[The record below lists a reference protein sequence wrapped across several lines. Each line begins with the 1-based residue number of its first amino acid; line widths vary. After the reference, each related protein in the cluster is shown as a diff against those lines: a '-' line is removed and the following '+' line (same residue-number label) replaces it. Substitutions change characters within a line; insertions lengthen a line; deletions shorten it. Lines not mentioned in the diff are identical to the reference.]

1 MTLNLRKPQN
11 PPFDVV
17 LLLARFVPK
26 PCLLLTNDDGIEAS
40 GLQALIRALHER
52 DFPIVVMAPATEQS
66 ATSMR
71 LSLGSNLKFEERKDI
86 ADNLSKPDGPPLRMF
101 SLDGTP
107 CDCVIVAIDGGLEHW
122 VPEMKPA
129 LCVSG
134 INQGPNLSV
143 DVMHSGTVSAARE
156 SGLYGL
162 PSIATSL
169 STYQHSDF
177 ADSAKATVEVIEAAV
192 AVLPHVAENMLRPEG
207 TSPEISGDDINDRI
221 RSEFKQGNLML
232 NINAP
237 ESWTNGFQTVSLGAR
252 WYHNAIGLSNSESAG
267 VAYGFK
273 AAQIEDEDI
282 PHTDCNAVNS
292 GAVAITPL
300 SCWPVNHPLG
310 LSQELLEEATKQ
322 GENGLPLWLK
332 D

>member
-1 MTLNLRKPQN
+1 MS
-11 PPFDVV
+11 
-17 LLLARFVPK
+17 K
-26 PCLLLTNDDGIEAS
+26 PCLLLTNDDGIEAR
-40 GLQALIRALHER
+40 GLHALIRGLHGR
-52 DFPIVVMAPATEQS
+52 GFPIVVMAPATEQS

-71 LSLGSNLKFEERKDI
+71 LSLGSNLKFEERQDI
-86 ADNLSKPDGPPLRMF
+86 AEKLSTPNGPPLRMF

-107 CDCVIVAIDGGLEHW
+107 CDCVIVAIDGGLSHW

-129 LCVSG
+129 MCVSG

-156 SGLYGL
+156 AGLYGL

-169 STYQHSDF
+169 STYEHSNF
-177 ADSAKATVEVIEAAV
+177 EDSTKATIEVIEAAV
-192 AVLPHVAENMLRPEG
+192 QVLPHVAENMLRPNG
-207 TSPEISGDDINDRI
+207 STSVISGDDTRERI
-221 RSEFKQGNLML
+221 LSEFKQGNLML

-237 ESWTNGFQTVSLGAR
+237 ETWTNGFQTVSLGAR
-252 WYHNAIGLSNSESAG
+252 WYHNAIGLSNTETTG

-273 AAQIEDEDI
+273 AAEIEDEDI
-282 PHTDCNAVNS
+282 PNTDCNAVNS

-310 LSQELLEEATKQ
+310 ISQDLLEEATIA
-322 GENGLPLWLK
+322 GENGLPFWLTN
-332 D
+332 

>member
-1 MTLNLRKPQN
+1 
-11 PPFDVV
+11 
-17 LLLARFVPK
+17 
-26 PCLLLTNDDGIEAS
+26 
-40 GLQALIRALHER
+40 
-52 DFPIVVMAPATEQS
+52 
-66 ATSMR
+66 MR
-71 LSLGSNLKFEERKDI
+71 LSLGSNLKFEEREDI
-86 ADNLSKPDGPPLRMF
+86 ANSISKLNGPPLRMF
-101 SLDGTP
+101 SLDGSP
-107 CDCVIVAIDGGLEHW
+107 CDCVIVAIDGGLDHW

-169 STYQHSDF
+169 CTYEHSNFEDTANAT
-177 ADSAKATVEVIEAAV
+177 ADVIEAAV
-192 AVLPHVAENMLRPEG
+192 AVLPPVAENMLRPNGSTKPMTGEDNN
-207 TSPEISGDDINDRI
+207 EQIL
-221 RSEFKQGNLML
+221 SEFKQGNLML

-237 ESWTNGFQTVSLGAR
+237 KKWTNGFQTVSLGAR
-252 WYHNAIGLSNSESAG
+252 WYHNAIGLTNSERNG

-273 AAQIEDEDI
+273 AAQIQDEDI
-282 PHTDCNAVNS
+282 PNTDCNAVNS

-310 LSQELLEEATKQ
+310 VSQDLLEEATTS
-322 GENGLPLWLK
+322 GVNGLPSWLEN
-332 D
+332 

>member
-1 MTLNLRKPQN
+1 M
-11 PPFDVV
+11 
-17 LLLARFVPK
+17 LACGGFVTK
-26 PCLLLTNDDGIEAS
+26 PCLLLTNDDGIEAI
-40 GLQALIRALHER
+40 GLHALIRALHER
-52 DFPIVVMAPATEQS
+52 DFPIVVIAPATEQS

-71 LSLGSNLKFEERKDI
+71 LSLGSNLRFEEREDI
-86 ADNLSKPDGPPLRMF
+86 AGTISNPEGPPLRMF
-101 SLDGTP
+101 SLDGSP
-107 CDCVIVAIDGGLEHW
+107 CDCVIVAIDGGLDQW

-169 STYQHSDF
+169 CTYEHSNFEDTANAT
-177 ADSAKATVEVIEAAV
+177 ADVIEAAV
-192 AVLPHVAENMLRPEG
+192 AMLPPVAENMLRPNGSTKPITVED
-207 TSPEISGDDINDRI
+207 TSEQIL
-221 RSEFKQGNLML
+221 SEFKQGNLML

-237 ESWTNGFQTVSLGAR
+237 KSWTNGFQTVSLGAR
-252 WYHNAIGLSNSESAG
+252 WYHNAIGLTNSERKG
-267 VAYGFK
+267 IAYGFR
-273 AAQIEDEDI
+273 AAQIVDEDI
-282 PHTDCNAVNS
+282 PNTDCNAVNS

-310 LSQELLEEATKQ
+310 ISQDLLEKATNS
-322 GENGLPLWLK
+322 GANGLPFWLEN
-332 D
+332 

>member
-1 MTLNLRKPQN
+1 MS
-11 PPFDVV
+11 
-17 LLLARFVPK
+17 K
-26 PCLLLTNDDGIEAS
+26 PCLLLTNDDGIEAV
-40 GLQALIRALHER
+40 GLHALIRALHER
-52 DFPIVVMAPATEQS
+52 DFPIVVIAPATEQS

-71 LSLGSNLKFEERKDI
+71 LSLGSNLKFEEREDI
-86 ADNLSKPDGPPLRMF
+86 ADSISKPDGPPLRMF
-101 SLDGTP
+101 SLDGSP
-107 CDCVIVAIDGGLEHW
+107 CDCVIVAIDGGLDHW

-169 STYQHSDF
+169 CTYEHSNF
-177 ADSAKATVEVIEAAV
+177 EETANATAQVIEAAV
-192 AVLPHVAENMLRPEG
+192 AVLPSVAENMLRPNGSAKPITGE
-207 TSPEISGDDINDRI
+207 DINEQVL
-221 RSEFKQGNLML
+221 SEFKQGNLML

-237 ESWTNGFQTVSLGAR
+237 KSWTNGFQTVSLGAR
-252 WYHNAIGLSNSESAG
+252 WYYNAIGLTNSERNG

-273 AAQIEDEDI
+273 GAQIQDEDI
-282 PHTDCNAVNS
+282 PNTDCNAVNS

-310 LSQELLEEATKQ
+310 ISQELLEEATN
-322 GENGLPLWLK
+322 GGANGIPFWLEN
-332 D
+332 

>member
-1 MTLNLRKPQN
+1 MT
-11 PPFDVV
+11 
-17 LLLARFVPK
+17 K
-26 PCLLLTNDDGIEAS
+26 PCLLLTNDDGIEAL
-40 GLQALIRALHER
+40 GLHALIRALHER
-52 DFPIVVMAPATEQS
+52 DFPIVVIAPATEQS

-71 LSLGSNLKFEERKDI
+71 LSLGSNLRFEEREDI
-86 ADNLSKPDGPPLRMF
+86 AGTISNPEGPPLRMF
-101 SLDGTP
+101 SLDGSP
-107 CDCVIVAIDGGLEHW
+107 CDCVIVAIDGGLDHW

-169 STYQHSDF
+169 CTYEHSNFEDTANAT
-177 ADSAKATVEVIEAAV
+177 ADVIEAAV
-192 AVLPHVAENMLRPEG
+192 AMLPPVAENMLRPNGSTKPITRED
-207 TSPEISGDDINDRI
+207 TSEQIL
-221 RSEFKQGNLML
+221 SEFKQGNLML

-237 ESWTNGFQTVSLGAR
+237 KSWTNGFQTVSLGAR
-252 WYHNAIGLSNSESAG
+252 WYHNAIGLTNSERKG
-267 VAYGFK
+267 IAYGFR
-273 AAQIEDEDI
+273 AAQIVDEDI
-282 PHTDCNAVNS
+282 PNTDCNAVNS

-310 LSQELLEEATKQ
+310 IPQDLLEKATNS
-322 GENGLPLWLK
+322 GSNGLPFWLEI
-332 D
+332 

>member
-1 MTLNLRKPQN
+1 M
-11 PPFDVV
+11 
-17 LLLARFVPK
+17 
-26 PCLLLTNDDGIEAS
+26 
-40 GLQALIRALHER
+40 
-52 DFPIVVMAPATEQS
+52 
-66 ATSMR
+66 
-71 LSLGSNLKFEERKDI
+71 GSNLKFEEREDI
-86 ADNLSKPDGPPLRMF
+86 ADSISKPDGPPLRMF
-101 SLDGTP
+101 SLDGSP
-107 CDCVIVAIDGGLEHW
+107 CDCVIVAIDGGLDHW

-169 STYQHSDF
+169 CTYEHSNF
-177 ADSAKATVEVIEAAV
+177 EETANATAQVIEAAV
-192 AVLPHVAENMLRPEG
+192 AVLPSVAENMLRPNGSAKPITGEN
-207 TSPEISGDDINDRI
+207 INEQVL
-221 RSEFKQGNLML
+221 SEFKQGNLML

-237 ESWTNGFQTVSLGAR
+237 KSWTNGFQTVSLGAR
-252 WYHNAIGLSNSESAG
+252 WYHNAIGLTNSERNG

-273 AAQIEDEDI
+273 AAQIQDEDI
-282 PHTDCNAVNS
+282 PNTDCNAVNS

-310 LSQELLEEATKQ
+310 ISQELLEEATN
-322 GENGLPLWLK
+322 GGANGIPFWLEN
-332 D
+332 

>member
-1 MTLNLRKPQN
+1 M
-11 PPFDVV
+11 
-17 LLLARFVPK
+17 LACGGSVSK
-26 PCLLLTNDDGIEAS
+26 PCLLLTNDDGIEAV
-40 GLQALIRALHER
+40 GLHALIRALHER
-52 DFPIVVMAPATEQS
+52 DFPIVVIAPATEQS

-71 LSLGSNLKFEERKDI
+71 LSLGSNLKFEEREDI
-86 ADNLSKPDGPPLRMF
+86 ANSISKPNGPPLRMF
-101 SLDGTP
+101 SLDGSP
-107 CDCVIVAIDGGLEHW
+107 CDCVIVAIDGGLDHW

-169 STYQHSDF
+169 CTYEHSNFEDT
-177 ADSAKATVEVIEAAV
+177 ANATAEVIEAAV
-192 AVLPHVAENMLRPEG
+192 AVLPPVAENMLRPNGSAKPMTGED
-207 TSPEISGDDINDRI
+207 TSEQIL
-221 RSEFKQGNLML
+221 SEFKQGNLML

-237 ESWTNGFQTVSLGAR
+237 KSWTNGFQTVSLGAR
-252 WYHNAIGLSNSESAG
+252 WYHNAIGLTDSERNG
-267 VAYGFK
+267 IAYGFR
-273 AAQIEDEDI
+273 AAQIQDEDI
-282 PHTDCNAVNS
+282 PNSDCNAVNS

-310 LSQELLEEATKQ
+310 ISQDLLEKATNAGPK
-322 GENGLPLWLK
+322 GFPFWLEN
-332 D
+332 

>member
-1 MTLNLRKPQN
+1 M
-11 PPFDVV
+11 
-17 LLLARFVPK
+17 LACGVIVTK
-26 PCLLLTNDDGIEAS
+26 PCLLLTNDDGIEAV
-40 GLQALIRALHER
+40 GLHALIRALHER
-52 DFPIVVMAPATEQS
+52 EFPIVVIAPATEQS

-71 LSLGSNLKFEERKDI
+71 LSLGSNLKFEEREDI
-86 ADNLSKPDGPPLRMF
+86 ANSISKPDGPPLRMF
-101 SLDGTP
+101 SLDGSP
-107 CDCVIVAIDGGLEHW
+107 CDCVIVAIDGGLDHW

-169 STYQHSDF
+169 CTYEHSNFEDT
-177 ADSAKATVEVIEAAV
+177 ANATAEVIEAVV
-192 AVLPHVAENMLRPEG
+192 ALLPPVAENMLRPNG
-207 TSPEISGDDINDRI
+207 STKPMTGDDINEQI
-221 RSEFKQGNLML
+221 LSEFKQGNLML

-237 ESWTNGFQTVSLGAR
+237 KSWTNGFQTVSLGAR
-252 WYHNAIGLSNSESAG
+252 WYHNAIGLTNSERNG

-273 AAQIEDEDI
+273 AAQIQDEDI
-282 PHTDCNAVNS
+282 PNTDCNAVNS

-310 LSQELLEEATKQ
+310 ISQDLLEEATTS
-322 GENGLPLWLK
+322 GANGLPSWLEN
-332 D
+332 

>member
-1 MTLNLRKPQN
+1 MPLHAR
-11 PPFDVV
+11 VV
-17 LLLARFVPK
+17 SK

-40 GLQALIRALHER
+40 GLHGLIRALHKR
-52 DFPIVVMAPATEQS
+52 DFPLVVIAPATEQS
-66 ATSMR
+66 ATSMK

-86 ADNLSKPDGPPLRMF
+86 AGTLSKPDGPPLRMF

-107 CDCVIVAIDGGLEHW
+107 CDCVIVAIDGGIEHW

-156 SGLYGL
+156 AGLYGL
-162 PSIATSL
+162 PSVATSL
-169 STYQHSDF
+169 CTYQHSDF
-177 ADSAKATVEVIEAAV
+177 EDSADATAEVIEAAV
-192 AVLPHVAENMLRPEG
+192 ALLPHVAVNMLRPEG
-207 TSPEISGDDINDRI
+207 STPEIPGEDINERI
-221 RSEFKQGNLML
+221 LSEFRQGNLML
-232 NINAP
+232 NINIP
-237 ESWTNGFQTVSLGAR
+237 ESWTNGYQTVSLGAR
-252 WYHNAIGLSNSESAG
+252 WYHNAIGLSNIESSG

-273 AAQIEDEDI
+273 AAHIEDEDI
-282 PHTDCNAVNS
+282 PYTDCNAVNS

-300 SCWPVNHPLG
+300 SCWPANHPLG

-322 GENGLPLWLK
+322 GENGLPLWLRN
-332 D
+332 